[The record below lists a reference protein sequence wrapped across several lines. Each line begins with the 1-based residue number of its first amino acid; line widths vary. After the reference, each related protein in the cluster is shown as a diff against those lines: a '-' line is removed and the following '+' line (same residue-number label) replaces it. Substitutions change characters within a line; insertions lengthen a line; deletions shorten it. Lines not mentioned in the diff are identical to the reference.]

1 MGKHHHVSPPV
12 CDYTP
17 FCPSLQVRSLLLKRV
32 FIFIDRSKLTCYYM
46 FVAESAC
53 ICKREYRKPL
63 RSAGAAG
70 NRKKHT
76 EMTEQDKRRL
86 AEMEAAQARAGQS
99 NAEFERD
106 VVATVAV
113 NEAVHRAVAEDATT
127 DAKLRANQAESR
139 ERSMATSASL
149 SRQDAS
155 NERAAA
161 SNAIFS
167 ATLIGVVAVCLVLV
181 IGYFAW

>member
-1 MGKHHHVSPPV
+1 M
-12 CDYTP
+12 
-17 FCPSLQVRSLLLKRV
+17 
-32 FIFIDRSKLTCYYM
+32 
-46 FVAESAC
+46 
-53 ICKREYRKPL
+53 
-63 RSAGAAG
+63 
-70 NRKKHT
+70 
-76 EMTEQDKRRL
+76 
-86 AEMEAAQARAGQS
+86 AEMETAQARAGQS
-99 NAEFERD
+99 AAEFERD
-106 VVATVAV
+106 VVATVAI

-127 DAKLRANQAESR
+127 DAKMRANQAESR

-181 IGYFAW
+181 IGYFAGWAPGQRTNASTSTFIRTHKTTETTATPPNVIVEQPNVNVKVVVPESNPQPEEKASPTETPPVSDPVQSSEGDKAPETQSG